1 MANTVQLA
9 EYLAN
14 IKALLRLDPNRWRIV
29 VEKQV
34 QAHVLPHIAGTR
46 AQLEPRLWELLIFC
60 LDGHEAS
67 VPEMTEQR
75 WEAAVAAARE
85 SRMLVGRERAVFPR
99 AAIETA
105 LVLAGIREVGVYP
118 PPKLGGQKDAESR

>member
-1 MANTVQLA
+1 MANRVQLA

-34 QAHVLPHIAGTR
+34 QAHVLPYIAGTR
-46 AQLEPRLWELLIFC
+46 AQLEPRLWELLVFC
-60 LDGHEAS
+60 LDGHEAP

-75 WEAAVAAARE
+75 REAAVAAARDG
-85 SRMLVGRERAVFPR
+85 RMLAGQQRAAFPR
-99 AAIETA
+99 AAVETA
-105 LVLAGIREVGVYP
+105 LVLEELREVGVYP
-118 PPKLGGQKDAESR
+118 PPKLGGHKDAESR